1 MYTPTSEEIERL
13 KNDFTYHAPSESQIK
28 RYGQI
33 RHEAGLFA
41 GMLLMQCPPS
51 RERSLALTN
60 LETAVFFANAAIARN
75 EKPAEQQG
83 AGSRQ

>member
-13 KNDFTYHAPSESQIK
+13 KNDFTYHTPNESQIK

-41 GMLLMQCPPS
+41 GILLMYCPPS

-60 LETAVFFANAAIARN
+60 LETAVFYANAAIARN
-75 EKPAEQQG
+75 EKPAGEE
-83 AGSRQ
+83 SSS